1 MQHLINFVHA
11 KRSGHDLGSSLI
23 SPELS
28 GRRTAREVRDKP
40 EINLTLRIT
49 GSSHELLKPLNDH
62 RNRKEADMDVP
73 TPSQELDHA
82 AAHRDYWVD
91 VYAVHSG

>member
-1 MQHLINFVHA
+1 
-11 KRSGHDLGSSLI
+11 
-23 SPELS
+23 
-28 GRRTAREVRDKP
+28 
-40 EINLTLRIT
+40 
-49 GSSHELLKPLNDH
+49 
-62 RNRKEADMDVP
+62 MDVP